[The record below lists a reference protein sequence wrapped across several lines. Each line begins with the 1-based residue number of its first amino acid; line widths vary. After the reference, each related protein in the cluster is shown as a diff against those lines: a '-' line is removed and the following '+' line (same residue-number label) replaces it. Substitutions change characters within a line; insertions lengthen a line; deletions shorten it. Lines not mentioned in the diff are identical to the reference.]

1 MGYITMGLL
10 HCNVKCKERFWIT
23 LLPQISCHRLIMK
36 LQMVANYMQKRVFHF
51 FPPPKKK
58 KIYIFTYTCKCISA
72 IYTVTVDNP
81 KVILLLFCKMTKEK
95 KKRNSSEFQIQCLSK
110 RSVLLETCNYHF
122 SQNLENLSFFLCLYL
137 TSPTTCMQA
146 VYSNFTTRW

>member
-58 KIYIFTYTCKCISA
+58 KIYIFTYTCKCINA

-95 KKRNSSEFQIQCLSK
+95 KKEIPLNFKSNVSAKGQ
-110 RSVLLETCNYHF
+110 F
-122 SQNLENLSFFLCLYL
+122 SLKPVTIISAKIWKTYLFF
-137 TSPTTCMQA
+137 SA
-146 VYSNFTTRW
+146 SI

>member
-1 MGYITMGLL
+1 MPFIQLQSITPKLYYFYS
-10 HCNVKCKERFWIT
+10 VKW
-23 LLPQISCHRLIMK
+23 
-36 LQMVANYMQKRVFHF
+36 QK
-51 FPPPKKK
+51 K
-58 KIYIFTYTCKCISA
+58 
-72 IYTVTVDNP
+72 
-81 KVILLLFCKMTKEK
+81 K

-146 VYSNFTTRW
+146 VYSNFTTRWWYSNSSVRVRFRSHFIRNLNSIKGRGGNIQTVTMHREAQNTAFRKTSISTTV